1 MIAKTA
7 MVAAGCLLAS
17 SAVTTIDAS
26 MLKKETIVQT
36 TGKLSAYSF
45 DGVYRHFEMRGVK
58 HFCGPKSQNR
68 AVIKLRDTNFD
79 RYQYQERQHRELHQQ
94 KQHQDQQLRNAYYA
108 GVTVTIS
115 SVRSKED
122 FDECKIL
129 SVQVYHRGHA
139 ISLK

>member
-1 MIAKTA
+1 SVRYCDRMIAKTA
-7 MVAAGCLLAS
+7 IVAAGCLLAS

-45 DGVYRHFEMRGVK
+45 DGVYRHFEMRGVE
-58 HFCGPKSQNR
+58 HFCGPKRQNI
-68 AVIKLRDTNFD
+68 AVIKLRDTNLD
-79 RYQYQERQHRELHQQ
+79 PSKQQ

-129 SVQVYHRGHA
+129 SVQVYHRGHG